1 MSHPHHRIIR
11 RVTGWMMRHPE
22 NLADGERQ
30 QFAAVLAHCPELGL
44 SDPCGMLTSMN
55 EDAFW
60 QLIEDCRPMEP
71 DPDADLLADTLTER
85 LAQSPLSLT
94 IGFAEQL
101 SWALYRLD
109 RKEYGHDL
117 GGDAFLYARAAVVAA
132 GRTEFDSVLED
143 SAAFAPYATDLI
155 WAESLLYTPDR
166 AYRRITGEE
175 WDRDTR
181 YSYESYSNTEG
192 WAD

>member
-1 MSHPHHRIIR
+1 
-11 RVTGWMMRHPE
+11 
-22 NLADGERQ
+22 
-30 QFAAVLAHCPELGL
+30 
-44 SDPCGMLTSMN
+44 MN

-60 QLIEDCRPMEP
+60 QLIEDCTPTGS
-71 DPDADLLADTLTER
+71 DPDADLLAATLTER
-85 LAQSPLSLT
+85 LARSPLSLV

-117 GGDAFLYARAAVVAA
+117 GGDAFLYTRAAVVAA
-132 GRTEFDSVLED
+132 GRTEFNRVLD
-143 SAAFAPYATDLI
+143 DPAAFIPYASDLI
-155 WAESLLYTPDR
+155 WAESLLYTPDQ
-166 AYRRITGEE
+166 AYKRITGEE

-181 YSYESYSNTEG
+181 YSYESFSNTEG